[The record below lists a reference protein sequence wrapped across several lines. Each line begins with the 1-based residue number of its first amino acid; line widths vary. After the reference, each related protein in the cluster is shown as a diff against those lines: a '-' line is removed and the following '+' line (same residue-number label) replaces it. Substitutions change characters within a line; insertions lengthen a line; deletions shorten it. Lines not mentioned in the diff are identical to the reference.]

1 MMLFLNTLAT
11 PEGMWDAVCAA
22 RKPPPKPK
30 PIAIV
35 KPMVTE
41 KKRFTTTWQGQ
52 GSN

>member
-30 PIAIV
+30 PVAIV

-41 KKRFTTTWQGQ
+41 KKKIYHNVAGTGE
-52 GSN
+52 